1 MGERVRSV
9 RSPLT
14 VAASTVLGLVFLLR
28 LPDLA
33 QAAGYLAIVGAG
45 IAVVSLA
52 GAVRTLAGRVDGR
65 ILAAGA
71 AAVAFVGQALNAF
84 VGLPAARELRGD
96 LGWAGTVALV
106 CEIVIAFL
114 GVRSLRGSERAARR
128 R

>member
-1 MGERVRSV
+1 MAERVRSV

-14 VAASTVLGLVFLLR
+14 VAASTALGLVFLMR

-33 QAAGYLAIVGAG
+33 EAAGYLAIVGAA

-65 ILAAGA
+65 VLAAGA

-84 VGLPAARELRGD
+84 VGLPAAQDLRGD
-96 LGWAGTVALV
+96 IGWAGAVALV

-114 GVRSLRGSERAARR
+114 AVRSLRGNEQSAPRR
-128 R
+128 